1 MARRLHIVAYDV
13 SCPRRWRRLFGLL
26 KRRGAHRQ
34 LSVFL
39 VLADRDGVR
48 RLAAEIAAIVDPT
61 ADRVLIAPLDQEAQT
76 RLIEIGVVGSLP
88 GPVIAVI

>member
-1 MARRLHIVAYDV
+1 MVRRLHIVAYDI
-13 SCPRRWRRLFGLL
+13 SCPRRWRRLFGLM

-48 RLAAEIAAIVDPT
+48 RLAAEILAIVDPSC
-61 ADRVLIAPLDQEAQT
+61 DRVLIAPLDQEASS
-76 RLIEIGVVGSLP
+76 RLIEIGTPGPLP
-88 GPVIAVI
+88 GPVVAVI